1 MAPKLWR
8 TVGGCNISW
17 SSLLLIGVAGLI
29 RGPDT
34 GHLSEYGGRD
44 DEDVAPREHDAAVL
58 KKRIAGKLRMA
69 TPRETKTIPRTS
81 TTRTTG
87 IRSAF
92 QPVSFIGT
100 QGAL

>member
-1 MAPKLWR
+1 
-8 TVGGCNISW
+8 
-17 SSLLLIGVAGLI
+17 
-29 RGPDT
+29 
-34 GHLSEYGGRD
+34 
-44 DEDVAPREHDAAVL
+44 
-58 KKRIAGKLRMA
+58 MA
-69 TPRETKTIPRTS
+69 TPRETKTILRTS